1 MLFSQRRHNR
11 YVACVCCLRGTNF
24 YVYVIYSRRMHAGE
38 DDAVIYCGG
47 SVDDEWNWANASH
60 GARVNCEFTR
70 TCAGYL
76 SDYYNSTSEYFTSK
90 EETCPTSFNQCTEWR
105 HTIETCDT
113 DLEKG
118 NTTST
123 YTTDDTTG
131 CEIIQTIALSYFVP
145 RPHCTQHSNKP
156 LLLRV
161 SSSLPSSSFT
171 PSQRLGKDELRN
183 FFRPWRILFRH
194 EQIYH
199 NEFL

>member
-1 MLFSQRRHNR
+1 
-11 YVACVCCLRGTNF
+11 
-24 YVYVIYSRRMHAGE
+24 MHAGE
-38 DDAVIYCGG
+38 DDAAIYCGG

-90 EETCPTSFNQCTEWR
+90 EETCPTTSFNQCTEWR

-156 LLLRV
+156 LLFRV
-161 SSSLPSSSFT
+161 SSLPSLLSLLLSDLVKMSFET
-171 PSQRLGKDELRN
+171 SLDHGGYCFDTNRFITTN
-183 FFRPWRILFRH
+183 FFDQKAWDVTMVCELLSA
-194 EQIYH
+194 H
-199 NEFL
+199 NVLASTVALY